1 MSQII
6 TRVMIFH
13 SKTHLTVWRA
23 WRTVTSS
30 LHSSAVSAS
39 PGPGSKES
47 KEVSSVSGETP
58 PHTPVMLK
66 EVLHYLDIQPA
77 QVCLHPNYLCKP
89 FGVHDFVY
97 VC

>member
-1 MSQII
+1 M
-6 TRVMIFH
+6 
-13 SKTHLTVWRA
+13 L
-23 WRTVTSS
+23 S

-39 PGPGSKES
+39 PNSGSFDKS
-47 KEVSSVSGETP
+47 KEVFSVSAETP

-77 QVCLHPNYLCKP
+77 QVCLHSNYLCKP

-97 VC
+97 VYLFKSYILEVIIIFESNVYREGIP